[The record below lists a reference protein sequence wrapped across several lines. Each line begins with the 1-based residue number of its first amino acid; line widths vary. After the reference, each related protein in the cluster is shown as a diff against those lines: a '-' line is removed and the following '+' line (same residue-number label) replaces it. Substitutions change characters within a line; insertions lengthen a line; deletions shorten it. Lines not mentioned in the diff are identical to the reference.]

1 MFVFGIR
8 RVGVACFV
16 LFLVLGFAVGCGQER
31 PAGADRTQATPEQL
45 KQVGQLNAAADEMY
59 RYVMDGAIDKARDK
73 LEEIGS
79 QMTGIRFEGITSVEG
94 VGALSESIVLAKRVF
109 QSVHFSQEEGQ
120 AAAAKI
126 RLATDALTH
135 ANQPM
140 WLQYYKGMKESAY
153 RLEQGVLKRDKKEAA
168 AGLEQLQLR
177 YATIRPSLLIS
188 RPASQVEK
196 MDSLLTFFRSQL
208 SQPEIDLKQ
217 TGGALEHLRQE
228 LDELFG
234 RRDRSAYV
242 PIVERQVPASSIL
255 LFGSIIIVVLAYA
268 AWRIF
273 EFERNSFGGGNRHG
287 GR

>member
-1 MFVFGIR
+1 MFVFGKR
-8 RVGVACFV
+8 RVGTACLV
-16 LFLVLGFAVGCGQER
+16 LFLVLGLAAGCGQEK
-31 PAGADRTQATPEQL
+31 PAGADRTATPEQL

-79 QMTGIRFEGITSVEG
+79 QMTAIRFEGITSVEG

-109 QSVHFSQEEGQ
+109 QSVNFSQEEGQ

-140 WLQYYKGMKESAY
+140 WLQYYKGMKESASQ
-153 RLEQGVLKRDKKEAA
+153 LEQGIQKRNKREAA

-196 MDSLLTFFRSQL
+196 MDSLFAFFRSQL
-208 SQPEIDLKQ
+208 SQPEPDLKQ
-217 TGGALEHLRQE
+217 VSGGLEHLQQS
-228 LDELFG
+228 LDELFE

-242 PIVERQVPASSIL
+242 PIVERQVPATSIL
-255 LFGSIIIVVLAYA
+255 LLGSIIIAVLAYS

>member
-8 RVGVACFV
+8 RVGTVCFV
-16 LFLVLGFAVGCGQER
+16 LLLVLGLAAGCGREK
-31 PAGADRTQATPEQL
+31 PAGADRTVTPEQL

-109 QSVHFSQEEGQ
+109 QSVNFTQEEGQ

-140 WLQYYKGMKESAY
+140 WLQYYKGMKESASQ
-153 RLEQGVLKRDKKEAA
+153 LEQGIMKRNKREAA

-196 MDSLLTFFRSQL
+196 MDSLLAFFRNQL

-217 TGGALEHLRQE
+217 AGGGLEHLQLS

-234 RRDRSAYV
+234 RHDRSAYV

-255 LFGSIIIVVLAYA
+255 LLGSIIIAVLAYS